1 MIRLERR
8 PQPSRTLVY
17 LTPVLAVL
25 LTVVAGIALFAAL
38 GVDPVRAVSIIF
50 ISPFTDAYNLSELI
64 LKATPLIL
72 IAIGLALGFRAGV
85 WNIGAEG
92 QFVIGALCGGA
103 VALAFYNVQGVW
115 LLPLMCLAAVAGGM
129 AWAAVPA
136 FLRTRFGTNE
146 ILVSLMLTYVAIL
159 LLSALVTG
167 PLRDPDGFNF
177 PESRIFHDSALL
189 PKLFDEGRAHV
200 GFLVALLAAAAGW
213 VLLGR
218 HVVGF
223 QIRLMGQSPRAARF
237 AGFREKRII
246 WFCLM
251 ASGGLAGLAGVFEA
265 SGSVEQLVPALPMGY
280 GFTAIIVAFLGRL
293 NPLGIVL
300 AGFVIAVTYIGGE
313 AAQIEMQ
320 LPAAVTRVFQ
330 GLLLFFLLGMDLLA
344 GFRFRLRLRERDN
357 VVEVR

>member
-8 PQPSRTLVY
+8 PQPSRAVVWM
-17 LTPVLAVL
+17 TPVLAVL
-25 LTVVAGIALFAAL
+25 LTVAAGMALFAIM
-38 GVDPVRAVSIIF
+38 GVDPVRAVGIIF
-50 ISPFTDAYNLSELI
+50 LSPFSDAYSLSELI
-64 LKATPLIL
+64 VKATPLIL
-72 IAIGLALGFRAGV
+72 IGVGLSLGFRAGV

-92 QFVIGALCGGA
+92 QFVIGALTGGA
-103 VALAFYNVQGVW
+103 VALAFYDISGVW
-115 LLPLMCLAAVAGGM
+115 LLPLMSLAAVAGGM

-159 LLSALVTG
+159 LLSAMVTG

-177 PESRIFHDSALL
+177 PESRIFHDSALM
-189 PKLFDEGRAHV
+189 PQLFEQGRANA
-200 GFLVALLAAAAGW
+200 GFLVALAAAATGW
-213 VLLGR
+213 ILLGR

-251 ASGGLAGLAGVFEA
+251 VSGGLAGLAGMFEA
-265 SGSVEQLVPALPMGY
+265 AGPVEQLVPALPAGY

-293 NPLGIVL
+293 NPIGIVL

-313 AAQIEMQ
+313 AAQIQMQ

-330 GLLLFFLLGMDLLA
+330 GMLLFFLLGMDLLA
-344 GFRFRLRLRERDN
+344 GFRFRLRLPRRAN
-357 VVEVR
+357 VVETP

>member
-8 PQPSRTLVY
+8 PRPSRTLVY
-17 LTPVLAVL
+17 LTPLIAVA
-25 LTVVAGIALFAAL
+25 LTVVAGMILFAIL
-38 GVDPVRAVSIIF
+38 GVDPVRAVTIIF
-50 ISPFTDAYNLSELI
+50 IHPFTDAYSISELMV
-64 LKATPLIL
+64 KATPLIL
-72 IAIGLALGFRAGV
+72 IGVGLALGFRAGV

-92 QFVIGALCGGA
+92 QFVIGALTGGA
-103 VALAFYNVQGVW
+103 TALAFYDVAGVW
-115 LLPLMCLAAVAGGM
+115 LLPLMSVAAIAGGM
-129 AWAAVPA
+129 AWAAIPA

-159 LLSALVTG
+159 LLSAMVTG

-177 PESRIFHDSALL
+177 PESRIFHDSALM
-189 PKLFDEGRAHV
+189 PKLFEEGRAHI
-200 GFLVALLAAAAGW
+200 GFVIALLAAATGW
-213 VLLGR
+213 ILLGR

-237 AGFREKRII
+237 AGFRENSII

-251 ASGGLAGLAGVFEA
+251 ASGGLAGLAGVFETA
-265 SGSVEQLVPALPMGY
+265 GPVEQLVPALPAGY

-293 NPLGIVL
+293 NPIGIVL
-300 AGFVIAVTYIGGE
+300 AGIVIAVTYIGGE

-330 GLLLFFLLGMDLLA
+330 GMLLFFLLGMDLLA
-344 GFRFRLRLRERDN
+344 GFRIRLKGRGN
-357 VVEVR
+357 VVEAG

>member
-8 PQPSRTLVY
+8 PQPSRAVVWM
-17 LTPVLAVL
+17 TPVLAVL
-25 LTVVAGIALFAAL
+25 LTVAAGMVLFTIL
-38 GVDPVRAVSIIF
+38 GVDPVRAVAIIF
-50 ISPFTDAYNLSELI
+50 LSPFSDAYSLSELI
-64 LKATPLIL
+64 VKATPLIL
-72 IAIGLALGFRAGV
+72 IGVGLSLGFRAGV

-92 QFVIGALCGGA
+92 QFVIGALTGGA
-103 VALAFYNVQGVW
+103 TALAFHGVSGVW
-115 LLPLMCLAAVAGGM
+115 LLPLMSLAAIAGGM

-159 LLSALVTG
+159 LLSAMVTG

-177 PESRIFHDSALL
+177 PESRIFHDSALMPL
-189 PKLFDEGRAHV
+189 LLDQGRANV
-200 GFLVALLAAAAGW
+200 GFLVALAAAATGW
-213 VLLGR
+213 ILLGR

-251 ASGGLAGLAGVFEA
+251 VSGGLAGLAGVFEA
-265 SGSVEQLVPALPMGY
+265 AGPVEQLVPALPADY

-293 NPLGIVL
+293 NPIGIVL

-313 AAQIEMQ
+313 AAQIQMQ

-330 GLLLFFLLGMDLLA
+330 GMLLFFLLGMDLLA
-344 GFRFRLRLRERDN
+344 GFRFRLRLRGRGN